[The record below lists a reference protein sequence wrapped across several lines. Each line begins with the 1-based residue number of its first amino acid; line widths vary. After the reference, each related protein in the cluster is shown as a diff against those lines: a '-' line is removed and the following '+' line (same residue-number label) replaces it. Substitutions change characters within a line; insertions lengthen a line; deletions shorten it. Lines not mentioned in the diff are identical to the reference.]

1 MVASFKSSY
10 ILLDALDECTDRED
24 LLEFIEALMKW
35 NVHDLH
41 VLATSRK
48 ENDIAMSLEPLVT
61 CQLCIQSALVD
72 ADICVH
78 VRERLSHDPKLKKW
92 PVDVQKEIEAALTK
106 GAKGM

>member
-1 MVASFKSSY
+1 MKGFNSTY

-24 LLEFIEALMKW
+24 LFKFIEAIINW
-35 NVHDLH
+35 NIDNLH

-48 ENDIAMSLEPLVT
+48 ENDVTTALEPLVS

-72 ADICVH
+72 ADIRVH
-78 VRERLSHDPKLKKW
+78 VLERLSNDRELKMW
-92 PVDVQKEIEAALTK
+92 PVDVQKEIESALTR